1 MPPVILLMT
10 GGIVD
15 TAMEIVTLDITQ
27 NREEITNMKRK
38 KLVSLFLLL
47 VLIATACGKKEAVD
61 TEARINSL
69 MKELQ
74 EAQETIATKIEEKE
88 KVQKELDEVKEVLQS
103 TEDELKKTAETLDE
117 LKKQYENDHKE
128 FTAYKEKMS
137 AYEDLSETEKQAR
150 EAEARMM
157 IQKEV
162 EEQQRKIAEVEEERR
177 KEMEKRQK
185 EEREK
190 AKKDFNTGITYDQ
203 IARTPDKYKNEKVK
217 FTGKILQVFEGDSQ
231 NEMRLLVHKNEY
243 GHYDSS
249 QVIYCVY
256 SPKLL
261 DYRLLDGDIV
271 TIYAVAQGL
280 ASSQV
285 GGGRTTSI
293 PLVYV
298 RIIERKQ

>member
-1 MPPVILLMT
+1 MT
-10 GGIVD
+10 YIREV
-15 TAMEIVTLDITQ
+15 VTLDIP
-27 NREEITNMKRK
+27 NNNGEIIKMKRK
-38 KLVSLFLLL
+38 KLVPLFLLL
-47 VLIATACGKKEAVD
+47 VLIATACGKKETVD
-61 TEARINSL
+61 TEARIASL
-69 MKELQ
+69 KKELQ
-74 EAQETIATKIEEKE
+74 DAQETIATQTEEKE
-88 KVQKELDEVKEVLQS
+88 IVQKELDEIKEALQS
-103 TEDELKKTAETLDE
+103 KEDELIKLAESLDE
-117 LKKQYENDHKE
+117 LKKQYENDRKE
-128 FTAYKEKMS
+128 YRAYKERMLP
-137 AYEDLSETEKQAR
+137 YEELSEAEKQAR

-298 RIIERKQ
+298 RIIERK

>member
-1 MPPVILLMT
+1 MT
-10 GGIVD
+10 YIREV
-15 TAMEIVTLDITQ
+15 VTLDIP
-27 NREEITNMKRK
+27 NNNGEIIKMKRK
-38 KLVSLFLLL
+38 KLVPLFLLL
-47 VLIATACGKKEAVD
+47 VLIATACGKKESVD
-61 TEARINSL
+61 TEARIASL
-69 MKELQ
+69 KKELQ
-74 EAQETIATKIEEKE
+74 DAQETIATQTEEKE
-88 KVQKELDEVKEVLQS
+88 IVQKELDEIKEALQS
-103 TEDELKKTAETLDE
+103 KEDELIKLAESLDE
-117 LKKQYENDHKE
+117 LKKQYENDRKE
-128 FTAYKEKMS
+128 YRAYKERMLP
-137 AYEDLSETEKQAR
+137 YEELSEAEKQAR

-256 SPKLL
+256 SPNLL

>member
-15 TAMEIVTLDITQ
+15 TPREIVTLDITQ
-27 NREEITNMKRK
+27 NREEITNMSRK
-38 KLVSLFLLL
+38 KLVPLFLLL
-47 VLIATACGKKEAVD
+47 VLIATACGKKETVD
-61 TEARINSL
+61 TEARIASL
-69 MKELQ
+69 KKELQ
-74 EAQETIATKIEEKE
+74 DAQETIATQTEEKE
-88 KVQKELDEVKEVLQS
+88 IVQKELDEIKEALQS
-103 TEDELKKTAETLDE
+103 KEDELIKLAESLDE
-117 LKKQYENDHKE
+117 LKKQYENDRKE
-128 FTAYKEKMS
+128 YRAYKERMLP
-137 AYEDLSETEKQAR
+137 YEELSEAEKQAR

-298 RIIERKQ
+298 RIIERK

>member
-1 MPPVILLMT
+1 MT
-10 GGIVD
+10 YIREV
-15 TAMEIVTLDITQ
+15 VTLDIP
-27 NREEITNMKRK
+27 NNNGEIIKMKRK
-38 KLVSLFLLL
+38 KLVPLFLLL
-47 VLIATACGKKEAVD
+47 VLIATACGKKESVD
-61 TEARINSL
+61 TEARIASL
-69 MKELQ
+69 KKELQ
-74 EAQETIATKIEEKE
+74 DAQETIATQTEEKE
-88 KVQKELDEVKEVLQS
+88 IVQKELDEIKEALQS
-103 TEDELKKTAETLDE
+103 KEDELIKLAESLDE
-117 LKKQYENDHKE
+117 LKKQYENDRKE
-128 FTAYKEKMS
+128 YRAYKERMLP
-137 AYEDLSETEKQAR
+137 YEELSEAEKQAR

-157 IQKEV
+157 IRKEV

>member
-1 MPPVILLMT
+1 MT
-10 GGIVD
+10 YIREV
-15 TAMEIVTLDITQ
+15 VTLDIP
-27 NREEITNMKRK
+27 NNNGEIIKMKRK
-38 KLVSLFLLL
+38 KLVPLFLLL
-47 VLIATACGKKEAVD
+47 VLIATACGKKETVD
-61 TEARINSL
+61 TEAIIVSL
-69 MKELQ
+69 KKELQ
-74 EAQETIATKIEEKE
+74 DAQETIATQTEEKE
-88 KVQKELDEVKEVLQS
+88 IVQKELDEIKEALQS
-103 TEDELKKTAETLDE
+103 KEDELIKLAESLDE
-117 LKKQYENDHKE
+117 LKKQYENDRKE
-128 FTAYKEKMS
+128 YRAYKERMLP
-137 AYEDLSETEKQAR
+137 YEELSEAEKQAR